1 MEHKNI
7 IIGICASKTGF
18 RSGKDTCADSIVGYI
33 NKNKNNKNNI
43 YITKISVGDPL
54 KKICADLFGFDVS
67 YCYNNKDK
75 VISHISWPSGNKY
88 GKSGSMNVREILQYF
103 GTDVMRGFNPD
114 FWVHKAK
121 EEIEYGPCGLKN
133 LFIIPDIRYPN
144 ELKLADYIIDIERPS
159 LLANKVQGNETTHDS
174 EIALR
179 SLHDLTDKKIFDIC
193 NDSSIEDLE
202 KKSIE
207 IFNEILYL
215 SNLEM
220 C

>member
-18 RSGKDTCADSIVGYI
+18 RSGKDTCADSIVSYI
-33 NKNKNNKNNI
+33 NKNNKNNI

-54 KKICADLFGFDVS
+54 KRICADLFEFPVS
-67 YCYNNKDK
+67 YCYHNKEQI
-75 VISHISWPSGNKY
+75 ISHISWPKENKY
-88 GKSGSMNVREILQYF
+88 GKSGPMNVREILQYF
-103 GTDVMRGFNPD
+103 GTDVMRGFNSD

-121 EEIEYGPCGLKN
+121 MEIEHGPSCLKN
-133 LFIIPDIRYPN
+133 LFVIPDIRYPN

-159 LLANKVQGNETTHDS
+159 LLKDKVQGNETTHDS
-174 EIALR
+174 ETALR
-179 SLHDLTDKKIFDIC
+179 SLHDLTDKKIFDVC

-202 KKSIE
+202 NKSIE
-207 IFNEILYL
+207 IFNEILRL
-215 SNLEM
+215 SNMEM